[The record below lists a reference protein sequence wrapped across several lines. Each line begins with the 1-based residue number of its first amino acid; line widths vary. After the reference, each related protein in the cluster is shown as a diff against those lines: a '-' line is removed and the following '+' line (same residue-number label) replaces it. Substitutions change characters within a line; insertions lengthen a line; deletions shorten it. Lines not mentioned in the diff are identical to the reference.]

1 MLGEQLIAPGE
12 FGVRFDLHAHSGYV
26 VPPHYDSMIGKLIVH
41 QPTRADAIATM
52 SARVSELRVQG
63 IETMV
68 PIHQDILS
76 HSTFVEGRIDTTFV
90 ERTFLAS

>member
-1 MLGEQLIAPGE
+1 
-12 FGVRFDLHAHSGYV
+12 VRFDSHAHSGYV

-52 SARVSELRVQG
+52 QRALSELRVQG
-63 IETMV
+63 IETTV

-76 HSTFVEGRIDTTFV
+76 HSAFVEGRIDTTFV
-90 ERTFLAS
+90 ERTFLAN